1 MEVVN
6 LFKAGRTICQLSG
19 HRVSVSVRIRKT
31 SLFIRLFL
39 MPLILLSLFS
49 GPAAASLFGSGASN
63 DGPLDVEDAFRLR
76 VEVPAEG
83 ITRLVWEVQPDYYL
97 YRERIEVTPPDGV
110 ELVERRDIS
119 GDMKD
124 DPLFGRVEV
133 YHNEAQVDLLLGRAE
148 GASEQAQLQV
158 TYQGCWEGGVC
169 YPPVT
174 KTVDVD
180 DLPLAAGLSWPEQAG
195 NTQANAPTEASNPVL
210 PASEQD
216 RFASLL
222 ASDSWTLMLG
232 AFFLAGLALSLTPCV
247 LPMIPILSS
256 LIAGQGH
263 KASTLHGFMLSLV
276 YVLAMALTYTLAGVL
291 AGLFGANLQAA
302 LQNPWVIGTFSGLF
316 VLLAFAMFG
325 FYDLQLPS
333 GLQTRLSK
341 LSHNQKGGTLAGVAI
356 MGVLSA
362 LIVGPCMAA
371 PLAGALI
378 YIGQSGDPVLGGA
391 ALFSLSMGMGVP
403 LLLVGASAG
412 KLLPRAGAWM
422 EGVKAGFGVVLLLMA
437 VWMLDRIL
445 ATEITMLLLA
455 LILIISAVYLKA
467 LDRLQH
473 ETSGWHRFWKGVGV
487 IMLLYGGALLVGV
500 LSGGKSLLYPLQG
513 VMGVQAKSVE
523 SQKLPFEM
531 VSTQAD
537 LDRLLAQAKANNQ
550 PVMLDFYA
558 DWCISCIELDYV
570 TFSDAGVQQSLAPF
584 KLIKLDVTSND
595 AEAKALYK
603 RFSII
608 GPPALIF
615 YDADGEIRP
624 ELTLI
629 GVIDPDDFIAQVGY
643 VQQ

>member
-1 MEVVN
+1 M
-6 LFKAGRTICQLSG
+6 
-19 HRVSVSVRIRKT
+19 
-31 SLFIRLFL
+31 FIRLFL
-39 MPLILLSLFS
+39 LPLVLLSLLS
-49 GPAAASLFGSGASN
+49 GPASASLFGSSSGS
-63 DGPLDVEDAFRLR
+63 DGPLEVEEAFKMR
-76 VEVPAEG
+76 VELPDAG
-83 ITRLVWEVQPDYYL
+83 ITRLVWDVQPDYYL
-97 YRERIEVTPPDGV
+97 YRERIEFSLPEGV
-110 ELVERRDIS
+110 VLVDRRDIQ
-119 GDMKD
+119 GEMKD

-133 YHNEAQVDLLLGRAE
+133 YHNQAQVDLLLGR
-148 GASEQAQLQV
+148 SESAPDQALVEV
-158 TYQGCWEGGVC
+158 TYQGCWDGGVC

-174 KTVDVD
+174 KTIDVI
-180 DLPLAAGLSWPEQAG
+180 DLPLAAGLAWPDQDGAATG
-195 NTQANAPTEASNPVL
+195 AAPSASNQALPV
-210 PASEQD
+210 SEQD

-222 ASDSWTLMLG
+222 AGDDWLLMLG

-256 LIAGQGH
+256 LIAGHGH
-263 KASTLHGFMLSLV
+263 RTSTFHAFLLSLV

-333 GLQTRLSK
+333 SLQTRLSN
-341 LSHNQKGGTLAGVAI
+341 LSHRQKGGTLAGVAI

-378 YIGQSGDPVLGGA
+378 YIGQSGDPVLGGS
-391 ALFSLSMGMGVP
+391 ALFALSMGMGVP
-403 LLLVGASAG
+403 LLLVGTSAG
-412 KLLPRAGAWM
+412 KILPKAGSWM

-445 ATEITMLLLA
+445 PTEITMLLLA

-467 LDRLQH
+467 LDRLQND
-473 ETSGWHRFWKGVGV
+473 TRGWHWFWKGIGV
-487 IMLLYGGALLVGV
+487 IMLLYGAALLVGV
-500 LSGGKSLLYPLQG
+500 LSGSKSLIYPLQG
-513 VMGVQAKSVE
+513 VMGAQAQSVE
-523 SQKLPFEM
+523 SKKLPFET
-531 VSTQAD
+531 VSTEAD
-537 LDRLLAQAKANNQ
+537 LDRLLQQAKANSQ

-570 TFSDAGVQQSLAPF
+570 TFSDAGVQRSLAPF
-584 KLIKLDVTSND
+584 KLIKLDVTAND
-595 AEAKALYK
+595 DEAKALYK

-615 YDADGEIRP
+615 YNTDGQIRP

-643 VQQ
+643 IR